1 MAPEQVRVLPVS
13 EKSNDYAQALCD
25 KLVARGVRATVDLH
39 NDRVQ
44 AKIKHAAGMK
54 IPYSAIVGPRDE
66 EAGEVNVRAFGIK
79 DALGSM
85 PVDDFVDAIADEI
98 ACKGSERLTERF
110 ETAGV

>member
-1 MAPEQVRVLPVS
+1 MVCSAVLSSTSCSDRFGIDAVENIFAPSR
-13 EKSNDYAQALCD
+13 
-25 KLVARGVRATVDLH
+25 
-39 NDRVQ
+39 
-44 AKIKHAAGMK
+44 KHAAGMK